1 MTCCVQTWLHE
12 QTWGSGVHPA
22 SGAGS
27 HLCCALPVSL
37 LLFASPQD
45 NTRPDLWA
53 LGQTATIL
61 SQIREMQGSSQQCS
75 LAKFAFTIWTDLWF
89 LHFNRKFWWLPKWYV
104 GLNLHKLMKNKSTFG
119 IREPVSLS
127 SLSPP
132 GSLMSLCYWG
142 ASLSLLRIW
151 SVLASSFNH
160 LEKAY
165 SFS

>member
-1 MTCCVQTWLHE
+1 MLPWDMKIAKCDVCSKMAAVACFHETSQRSNSLHGVGVRCTGVVSRQSDSHRPLSNQGNAGQQPTMQSCQICFHNLNWL
-12 QTWGSGVHPA
+12 VI
-22 SGAGS
+22 
-27 HLCCALPVSL
+27 
-37 LLFASPQD
+37 SPFQ
-45 NTRPDLWA
+45 LK
-53 LGQTATIL
+53 I
-61 SQIREMQGSSQQCS
+61 
-75 LAKFAFTIWTDLWF
+75 
-89 LHFNRKFWWLPKWYV
+89 WWLPKWYV

-119 IREPVSLS
+119 IRELMSLS

-151 SVLASSFNH
+151 SVLAFSFNH